1 MPNRSII
8 SVSICI
14 ALHML
19 KTNVCHITFYR
30 RLTKWIF
37 YVLLRLLWETFSEIF
52 LSESTLNS
60 IKCIKL
66 TRITKIVWEKLD
78 RNPDWTVIMIKYI
91 YICVFFFFTK
101 VSFNA
106 NKYFF
111 SHSSVPFPNFSFTT
125 LWGRVLNFVW

>member
-37 YVLLRLLWETFSEIF
+37 YVLLPLLWKTFSEIF

-91 YICVFFFFTK
+91 CICVFFFLQ
-101 VSFNA
+101 
-106 NKYFF
+106 KYLLMKKSTF
-111 SHSSVPFPNFSFTT
+111 SVIVQYHFQISV
-125 LWGRVLNFVW
+125 LQHCEEEC